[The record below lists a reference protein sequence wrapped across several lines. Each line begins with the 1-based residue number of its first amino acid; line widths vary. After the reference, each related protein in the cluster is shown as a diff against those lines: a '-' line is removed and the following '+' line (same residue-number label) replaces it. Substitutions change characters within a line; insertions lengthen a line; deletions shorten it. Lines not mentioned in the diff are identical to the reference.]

1 MLSREEKAG
10 HDAPSSG
17 GFPKVVWIWNSEEVT
32 RTDSRHVKSKGPTQ
46 IKSFALHMTELG
58 VAAELT
64 RFLVISHLLVNL
76 PRLAL

>member
-1 MLSREEKAG
+1 MLTREEEAR

-17 GFPKVVWIWNSEEVT
+17 GFPKAVWIWNSEEVT

-64 RFLVISHLLVNL
+64 RFQVIPHLLVNL